1 MYLWI
6 RKRPAVRTERRGQKM
21 KLQEALLKCTRQFG
35 REVLKER
42 RLIFMLLDYHAFRD
56 YPAMKKVVK
65 ALISGGCINELYSRS
80 RSASRSDYL
89 SYAGTVKK
97 SLAADMHFRKEL
109 ADYAVD
115 SISLALGMLS
125 SVREP
130 FDPYD
135 SGTQDDS
142 SGESAAQ
149 GQESRSGGGSTAHD
163 NGAGRKS
170 PSFRMKWLAIPLA
183 AAAAITVIVLLVLN
197 NAAFQN
203 YRGEKL
209 YAEQNY
215 GAAMKLFE
223 KAADKGNEDAMLK
236 LGLMY
241 ETGKGINQDYKKALE
256 FYDRARRLGSQ
267 EGESR
272 YGSLKEYMEEPSD
285 SLCAPQP
292 LGATAEEMMAWNSI
306 CL

>member
-1 MYLWI
+1 
-6 RKRPAVRTERRGQKM
+6 M

-65 ALISGGCINELYSRS
+65 ALLSGGYVNELYSRS

-89 SYAGTVKK
+89 SYAGTIKK

-115 SISLALGMLS
+115 SVSLALGMLE

-130 FDPYD
+130 FDPYESGERSTAPD
-135 SGTQDDS
+135 EVSGTDGKTS
-142 SGESAAQ
+142 SVL
-149 GQESRSGGGSTAHD
+149 SG
-163 NGAGRKS
+163 
-170 PSFRMKWLAIPLA
+170 FRMKWLAVPLA
-183 AAAAITVIVLLVLN
+183 AAAAVTVIVLLVLN

-209 YAEQNY
+209 YSEQNY
-215 GAAMKLFE
+215 GAALKQFG
-223 KAADKGNEDAMLK
+223 KAADKGNVDALLK
-236 LGLMY
+236 LGRMY
-241 ETGKGINQDYKKALE
+241 ETGTGVTQDQKKALE
-256 FYDRARRLGSQ
+256 FYRRAMKLGSADA
-267 EGESR
+267 ETR
-272 YGSLKEYMEEPSD
+272 YD
-285 SLCAPQP
+285 SLRRSMEDPSAGYCAPP
-292 LGATAEEMMAWNSI
+292 PEGASDEEMMGWNGM

>member
-1 MYLWI
+1 
-6 RKRPAVRTERRGQKM
+6 M

-65 ALISGGCINELYSRS
+65 ALLSGGYVNELYSRS

-89 SYAGTVKK
+89 SYAGTIKK

-115 SISLALGMLS
+115 SVSLALGMLE

-130 FDPYD
+130 FDPYESGERSTAPD
-135 SGTQDDS
+135 EVSGTDGKTS
-142 SGESAAQ
+142 SVL
-149 GQESRSGGGSTAHD
+149 SG
-163 NGAGRKS
+163 
-170 PSFRMKWLAIPLA
+170 FRMKWLAVPLA
-183 AAAAITVIVLLVLN
+183 AAAAVTVIVLLVLN

-209 YAEQNY
+209 YSEQNY
-215 GAAMKLFE
+215 GAALKQFG
-223 KAADKGNEDAMLK
+223 KAADKGNVDALLK
-236 LGLMY
+236 LGRMY
-241 ETGKGINQDYKKALE
+241 ETGRGATQDQEKALE
-256 FYDRARRLGSQ
+256 FYRRAMKLGSADA
-267 EGESR
+267 ETR
-272 YGSLKEYMEEPSD
+272 YDSLKRSMEDPSAGY
-285 SLCAPQP
+285 CAPLP
-292 LGATAEEMMAWNSI
+292 EGASDEEMMGWNSM

>member
-1 MYLWI
+1 
-6 RKRPAVRTERRGQKM
+6 M

-89 SYAGTVKK
+89 TYAGTVKK

-115 SISLALGMLS
+115 SVSLALGMLS

-142 SGESAAQ
+142 SGESAAK
-149 GQESRSGGGSTAHD
+149 GQESGSGGGSADPD

-183 AAAAITVIVLLVLN
+183 AAAAVTVIVLLVLSSS
-197 NAAFQN
+197 AFQ
-203 YRGEKL
+203 YRRGEKL

-241 ETGKGINQDYKKALE
+241 ETGKGITADYKKALE

-267 EGESR
+267 EAESR
-272 YGSLKEYMEEPSD
+272 YGSLHKYMEAPSD
-285 SLCAPQP
+285 SACAPLP
-292 LGATAEEMMAWNSI
+292 PGATAEEMMAWNSI

>member
-1 MYLWI
+1 
-6 RKRPAVRTERRGQKM
+6 M

-42 RLIFMLLDYHAFRD
+42 SLIFMLLDYHAFRD

-65 ALISGGCINELYSRS
+65 ALLSGGYVNELYSRS

-89 SYAGTVKK
+89 SFAGTVKK

-115 SISLALGMLS
+115 SVSLALGMLE

-130 FDPYD
+130 FDPYESGERSTAPD
-135 SGTQDDS
+135 EVSGTDGKTS
-142 SGESAAQ
+142 SVL
-149 GQESRSGGGSTAHD
+149 SG
-163 NGAGRKS
+163 
-170 PSFRMKWLAIPLA
+170 FRMKWLAVPLA
-183 AAAAITVIVLLVLN
+183 AAAAVTVIVLLVLN

-209 YAEQNY
+209 YSEQNY
-215 GAAMKLFE
+215 GAALKQFG
-223 KAADKGNEDAMLK
+223 KAADKGNVDALLK
-236 LGLMY
+236 LGRMY
-241 ETGKGINQDYKKALE
+241 ETGTGVTQDQKKALE
-256 FYDRARRLGSQ
+256 FYRRAMKLGSADA
-267 EGESR
+267 ETR
-272 YGSLKEYMEEPSD
+272 YDSLRRYMEDPSGGV
-285 SLCAPQP
+285 CNP
-292 LGATAEEMMAWNSI
+292 LTPDASDEEMMAWNSI

>member
-1 MYLWI
+1 
-6 RKRPAVRTERRGQKM
+6 M

-65 ALISGGCINELYSRS
+65 ALLSGGYVNELYSRS

-89 SYAGTVKK
+89 SYAGTIKK

-115 SISLALGMLS
+115 SVSLALGMLE

-130 FDPYD
+130 FDPYESGERSTAPD
-135 SGTQDDS
+135 EVSGTDGKTS
-142 SGESAAQ
+142 SVL
-149 GQESRSGGGSTAHD
+149 SG
-163 NGAGRKS
+163 
-170 PSFRMKWLAIPLA
+170 FRMKWLAVPLA
-183 AAAAITVIVLLVLN
+183 AAAAVTVIVLLVLN

-209 YAEQNY
+209 YSEQNY
-215 GAAMKLFE
+215 GAALKQFG
-223 KAADKGNEDAMLK
+223 KAADKGNVDALLK
-236 LGLMY
+236 LGRMY
-241 ETGKGINQDYKKALE
+241 ETGTGVTQDQKKALE
-256 FYDRARRLGSQ
+256 FYRRAMKLGSADA
-267 EGESR
+267 ETR
-272 YGSLKEYMEEPSD
+272 YD
-285 SLCAPQP
+285 SLRRSMEDPSAGYCTP
-292 LGATAEEMMAWNSI
+292 LPDNASDTDRLQWIGI
-306 CL
+306 CE

>member
-1 MYLWI
+1 
-6 RKRPAVRTERRGQKM
+6 M

-56 YPAMKKVVK
+56 SPAMKKVVK
-65 ALISGGCINELYSRS
+65 ALLSGGYVNELYSRS

-89 SYAGTVKK
+89 SYAGTIKK

-115 SISLALGMLS
+115 SVSLALGMLE

-130 FDPYD
+130 FDPYESGERSTAPD
-135 SGTQDDS
+135 EVSGTDGKTS
-142 SGESAAQ
+142 SVL
-149 GQESRSGGGSTAHD
+149 SG
-163 NGAGRKS
+163 
-170 PSFRMKWLAIPLA
+170 FRMKWLAVPLA
-183 AAAAITVIVLLVLN
+183 AAAAVTVIVLLVLN

-209 YAEQNY
+209 YSEQNY
-215 GAAMKLFE
+215 GAALKQFG
-223 KAADKGNEDAMLK
+223 KAADKGNVDALLK
-236 LGLMY
+236 LGRMY
-241 ETGKGINQDYKKALE
+241 ETGTGVTQDQKKALE
-256 FYDRARRLGSQ
+256 FYRRAMKLGSADA
-267 EGESR
+267 ETR
-272 YGSLKEYMEEPSD
+272 YD
-285 SLCAPQP
+285 SLRRSMEDPSAGYCAPLP
-292 LGATAEEMMAWNSI
+292 EGASDEEMMGWNSM

>member
-1 MYLWI
+1 
-6 RKRPAVRTERRGQKM
+6 M

-65 ALISGGCINELYSRS
+65 ALLSGGYVNELYSRS

-89 SYAGTVKK
+89 SYAGTIKK

-115 SISLALGMLS
+115 SVSLALGMLE

-130 FDPYD
+130 FDPYESGERSTAPD
-135 SGTQDDS
+135 EVSGTDGKTS
-142 SGESAAQ
+142 SVL
-149 GQESRSGGGSTAHD
+149 SG
-163 NGAGRKS
+163 
-170 PSFRMKWLAIPLA
+170 FRMKWLAVPLA
-183 AAAAITVIVLLVLN
+183 AAAAVTVIVLLVLN

-209 YAEQNY
+209 YSEQNY
-215 GAAMKLFE
+215 GAALKQFG
-223 KAADKGNEDAMLK
+223 KAADKGNVDALLK
-236 LGLMY
+236 LGRMY
-241 ETGKGINQDYKKALE
+241 ETGTGATQDQEKALE
-256 FYDRARRLGSQ
+256 FYRRAMKLGSADA
-267 EGESR
+267 ETR
-272 YGSLKEYMEEPSD
+272 YDSLRRYMEDPSGGA
-285 SLCAPQP
+285 CNP
-292 LGATAEEMMAWNSI
+292 LTPDASDEEMMAWNSI

>member
-1 MYLWI
+1 
-6 RKRPAVRTERRGQKM
+6 M

-56 YPAMKKVVK
+56 YPAMTKVVK
-65 ALISGGCINELYSRS
+65 ALLSGGYVNELYSRS

-89 SYAGTVKK
+89 SYAGTIKK

-115 SISLALGMLS
+115 SVSLALGMLE

-130 FDPYD
+130 FDPYESGERSTAPD
-135 SGTQDDS
+135 EVSGTDGKTS
-142 SGESAAQ
+142 SVL
-149 GQESRSGGGSTAHD
+149 SG
-163 NGAGRKS
+163 
-170 PSFRMKWLAIPLA
+170 FRMKWLAVPLA
-183 AAAAITVIVLLVLN
+183 AAAAVTVIVLLVLN

-209 YAEQNY
+209 YSEQNY
-215 GAAMKLFE
+215 GAALKQFG
-223 KAADKGNEDAMLK
+223 KAADKGNVDALLK
-236 LGLMY
+236 LGRMY
-241 ETGKGINQDYKKALE
+241 ETGTGVTQDQKKALE
-256 FYDRARRLGSQ
+256 FYRRAMKLGSADA
-267 EGESR
+267 ETR
-272 YGSLKEYMEEPSD
+272 YD
-285 SLCAPQP
+285 SLRRSMEDPSAGYCAPP
-292 LGATAEEMMAWNSI
+292 PEGASDEEMMAWNGM

>member
-1 MYLWI
+1 
-6 RKRPAVRTERRGQKM
+6 M

-65 ALISGGCINELYSRS
+65 ALLSGGYVNELYSRS

-89 SYAGTVKK
+89 SYAGTIKK

-115 SISLALGMLS
+115 SVSLALGMLE

-130 FDPYD
+130 FDPYESGERSTAPD
-135 SGTQDDS
+135 EVSGTDGKTS
-142 SGESAAQ
+142 SVL
-149 GQESRSGGGSTAHD
+149 SG
-163 NGAGRKS
+163 
-170 PSFRMKWLAIPLA
+170 FRMKWLAVPLA
-183 AAAAITVIVLLVLN
+183 AAAAVTVIVLLVLN

-209 YAEQNY
+209 YSEQNY
-215 GAAMKLFE
+215 GAALKQFG
-223 KAADKGNEDAMLK
+223 KAADKGNVDALLK
-236 LGLMY
+236 LGRMY
-241 ETGKGINQDYKKALE
+241 ETGTGVTQDQKKALE
-256 FYDRARRLGSQ
+256 FYRRAMKLGSADA
-267 EGESR
+267 ETR
-272 YGSLKEYMEEPSD
+272 YD
-285 SLCAPQP
+285 SLRRSMEDPSAGYCAPP
-292 LGATAEEMMAWNSI
+292 PEGASDEEMMAWNGM

>member
-1 MYLWI
+1 
-6 RKRPAVRTERRGQKM
+6 M

-65 ALISGGCINELYSRS
+65 ALLSGGYVNELYSRS

-97 SLAADMHFRKEL
+97 SLAADMHFRKER

-292 LGATAEEMMAWNSI
+292 LGATAEEMMAWNGM

>member
-1 MYLWI
+1 
-6 RKRPAVRTERRGQKM
+6 
-21 KLQEALLKCTRQFG
+21 
-35 REVLKER
+35 
-42 RLIFMLLDYHAFRD
+42 
-56 YPAMKKVVK
+56 
-65 ALISGGCINELYSRS
+65 
-80 RSASRSDYL
+80 
-89 SYAGTVKK
+89 
-97 SLAADMHFRKEL
+97 MHFRKEL

>member
-1 MYLWI
+1 
-6 RKRPAVRTERRGQKM
+6 M

-89 SYAGTVKK
+89 TYAGTVKK

-115 SISLALGMLS
+115 SVSLALGMLE

-130 FDPYD
+130 FDPYESGERSTAPD
-135 SGTQDDS
+135 EVSGTDGKTS
-142 SGESAAQ
+142 SVL
-149 GQESRSGGGSTAHD
+149 SG
-163 NGAGRKS
+163 
-170 PSFRMKWLAIPLA
+170 FRMKWLAVPLA
-183 AAAAITVIVLLVLN
+183 AAAAVTVIVLLVLN

-209 YAEQNY
+209 YSEQNY
-215 GAAMKLFE
+215 GAALKQFG
-223 KAADKGNEDAMLK
+223 KAADKGNVDALLK
-236 LGLMY
+236 LGRMY
-241 ETGKGINQDYKKALE
+241 ETGTGVTQDQKKALE
-256 FYDRARRLGSQ
+256 FYRRAMKLGSADA
-267 EGESR
+267 ETR
-272 YGSLKEYMEEPSD
+272 YD
-285 SLCAPQP
+285 SLRRSMEDPSAGYCAPLP
-292 LGATAEEMMAWNSI
+292 EGASDEEMMGWNSM

>member
-1 MYLWI
+1 
-6 RKRPAVRTERRGQKM
+6 M

-65 ALISGGCINELYSRS
+65 ALLSGGYVNELYSRS

-89 SYAGTVKK
+89 SYAGTIKK

-115 SISLALGMLS
+115 SVSLALGMLE

-130 FDPYD
+130 FDPYESGERSTAPD
-135 SGTQDDS
+135 EVSGTDGKTS
-142 SGESAAQ
+142 SVL
-149 GQESRSGGGSTAHD
+149 SG
-163 NGAGRKS
+163 
-170 PSFRMKWLAIPLA
+170 FRMKWLAVPLA
-183 AAAAITVIVLLVLN
+183 AAAAVTVIVLLVLN

-209 YAEQNY
+209 YSEQNY
-215 GAAMKLFE
+215 GAALKQFG
-223 KAADKGNEDAMLK
+223 KAADKGNVDALLK
-236 LGLMY
+236 LGRMY
-241 ETGKGINQDYKKALE
+241 ETGTGVTQDQKKALE
-256 FYDRARRLGSQ
+256 FYRRAMKLGSADA
-267 EGESR
+267 ETR
-272 YGSLKEYMEEPSD
+272 YD
-285 SLCAPQP
+285 SLRRSMEDPSAGSCAPP
-292 LGATAEEMMAWNSI
+292 PEGASDEEMMGWNSM

>member
-1 MYLWI
+1 
-6 RKRPAVRTERRGQKM
+6 M

-56 YPAMKKVVK
+56 YPAMKQVVK
-65 ALISGGCINELYSRS
+65 ALLSGGYVNELYSRS

-89 SYAGTVKK
+89 SYAGTIKK

-115 SISLALGMLS
+115 SVSLALGMLE

-130 FDPYD
+130 FDPYESGERSTAPD
-135 SGTQDDS
+135 EVSGTDGKTS
-142 SGESAAQ
+142 SVL
-149 GQESRSGGGSTAHD
+149 SG
-163 NGAGRKS
+163 
-170 PSFRMKWLAIPLA
+170 FRMKWLAVPLA
-183 AAAAITVIVLLVLN
+183 AAAAVTVIVLLVLN

-209 YAEQNY
+209 YSEQNY
-215 GAAMKLFE
+215 GAALKQFG
-223 KAADKGNEDAMLK
+223 KAADKGNVDALLK
-236 LGLMY
+236 LGRMY
-241 ETGKGINQDYKKALE
+241 ETGTGVTQDQKKALE
-256 FYDRARRLGSQ
+256 FYRRAMKLGSADA
-267 EGESR
+267 ETR
-272 YGSLKEYMEEPSD
+272 YD
-285 SLCAPQP
+285 SLRRSMEDPSAGYCAPP
-292 LGATAEEMMAWNSI
+292 PEGASDEEMMAWNGM

>member
-1 MYLWI
+1 
-6 RKRPAVRTERRGQKM
+6 M

-65 ALISGGCINELYSRS
+65 ALLSGGYVNELYSRS

-89 SYAGTVKK
+89 SYAGTIKK

-115 SISLALGMLS
+115 SVSLALGMLE

-130 FDPYD
+130 FDPYESGERSTAPD
-135 SGTQDDS
+135 EVSGTDGKTS
-142 SGESAAQ
+142 SVL
-149 GQESRSGGGSTAHD
+149 SG
-163 NGAGRKS
+163 
-170 PSFRMKWLAIPLA
+170 FRMKWLAVPLA
-183 AAAAITVIVLLVLN
+183 AAAAVTVIVLLVLN

-209 YAEQNY
+209 YSEQNY
-215 GAAMKLFE
+215 GAALKQFG
-223 KAADKGNEDAMLK
+223 KAADKGNVDALLK
-236 LGLMY
+236 LGRMY
-241 ETGKGINQDYKKALE
+241 ETGTGVTQDQKKALE
-256 FYDRARRLGSQ
+256 FYRRAMKLGSADA
-267 EGESR
+267 ETR
-272 YGSLKEYMEEPSD
+272 YD
-285 SLCAPQP
+285 SLRRSMEDPSAGYCAPP
-292 LGATAEEMMAWNSI
+292 PEGASDEEMMQWNGM

>member
-1 MYLWI
+1 
-6 RKRPAVRTERRGQKM
+6 M

-65 ALISGGCINELYSRS
+65 ALLSGGYVNELYSRS

-89 SYAGTVKK
+89 SYAGTIKK

-115 SISLALGMLS
+115 SVSLALGMLE

-130 FDPYD
+130 FDPYESGERSTAPD
-135 SGTQDDS
+135 EVSGTDGKTS
-142 SGESAAQ
+142 SVL
-149 GQESRSGGGSTAHD
+149 SG
-163 NGAGRKS
+163 
-170 PSFRMKWLAIPLA
+170 FRMKWLAVPLA
-183 AAAAITVIVLLVLN
+183 AAAAVTVIVLLVLN

-209 YAEQNY
+209 YSEQNY
-215 GAAMKLFE
+215 GAALKQFG
-223 KAADKGNEDAMLK
+223 KAADKGNVDALLK
-236 LGLMY
+236 LGRMY
-241 ETGKGINQDYKKALE
+241 ETGTGVTQDQKKALE
-256 FYDRARRLGSQ
+256 FYRRAMKLGSADA
-267 EGESR
+267 ETR
-272 YGSLKEYMEEPSD
+272 YD
-285 SLCAPQP
+285 SLRRSMEDPSAGDCAPTP
-292 LGATAEEMMAWNSI
+292 EGASDEEMMGWNSI

>member
-1 MYLWI
+1 
-6 RKRPAVRTERRGQKM
+6 M

-89 SYAGTVKK
+89 TYAGTVKK

-115 SISLALGMLS
+115 SVSLALGMLE

-135 SGTQDDS
+135 SG
-142 SGESAAQ
+142 E
-149 GQESRSGGGSTAHD
+149 RSTAPD
-163 NGAGRKS
+163 EVSGTDGKTS
-170 PSFRMKWLAIPLA
+170 SVLSGFRMKWLAVPLA
-183 AAAAITVIVLLVLN
+183 AAAAVTVIVLLVLN

-209 YAEQNY
+209 YSEQNY
-215 GAAMKLFE
+215 GAALKQFG
-223 KAADKGNEDAMLK
+223 KAADKGNVDALLK
-236 LGLMY
+236 LGRMY
-241 ETGKGINQDYKKALE
+241 ETGTGVTQDQKKALE
-256 FYDRARRLGSQ
+256 FYRRAMKLGSADA
-267 EGESR
+267 ETR
-272 YGSLKEYMEEPSD
+272 YD
-285 SLCAPQP
+285 SLRRSMEDPSAGYCAPLP
-292 LGATAEEMMAWNSI
+292 EGASDEEMMGWNSM

>member
-1 MYLWI
+1 
-6 RKRPAVRTERRGQKM
+6 M

-97 SLAADMHFRKEL
+97 SLAADMHFRKER

-215 GAAMKLFE
+215 GAAVKQLE
-223 KAADKGNEDAMLK
+223 KAADKGDTNALVK

-241 ETGKGINQDYKKALE
+241 ETGKGIDQDYKKALE

>member
-1 MYLWI
+1 MRLWF
-6 RKRPAVRTERRGQKM
+6 RKRPAVRSERRGQKM

-89 SYAGTVKK
+89 TYAGTVKK

-115 SISLALGMLS
+115 SVSLALGMLE

-135 SGTQDDS
+135 SG
-142 SGESAAQ
+142 E
-149 GQESRSGGGSTAHD
+149 RSTAPD
-163 NGAGRKS
+163 EVSGTDGKTS
-170 PSFRMKWLAIPLA
+170 SVLSGFRMKWLAVPLA
-183 AAAAITVIVLLVLN
+183 AAAAATVIVLLVLN

-209 YAEQNY
+209 YSEQNY
-215 GAAMKLFE
+215 GAALKQFG
-223 KAADKGNEDAMLK
+223 KAADKGNVDALLK
-236 LGLMY
+236 LGRMY
-241 ETGKGINQDYKKALE
+241 ETGTGVTQDQKKALE
-256 FYDRARRLGSQ
+256 FYRRAMKLGSADA
-267 EGESR
+267 ETR
-272 YGSLKEYMEEPSD
+272 YD
-285 SLCAPQP
+285 SLRRSMEDPSAGYCAPLP
-292 LGATAEEMMAWNSI
+292 EGASDEEMMGWNSM

>member
-1 MYLWI
+1 
-6 RKRPAVRTERRGQKM
+6 M

-89 SYAGTVKK
+89 TYAGTVKK

-115 SISLALGMLS
+115 SVSLALGMLE

-135 SGTQDDS
+135 SG
-142 SGESAAQ
+142 E
-149 GQESRSGGGSTAHD
+149 RSTAPD
-163 NGAGRKS
+163 EVSGTDGKTS
-170 PSFRMKWLAIPLA
+170 SVLSGFRMKWLAVPLA
-183 AAAAITVIVLLVLN
+183 AAAAATVIVLLVLN

-209 YAEQNY
+209 YSEQNY
-215 GAAMKLFE
+215 GAALKQFG
-223 KAADKGNEDAMLK
+223 KAADKGNVDALLK
-236 LGLMY
+236 LGRMY
-241 ETGKGINQDYKKALE
+241 ETGRGATQDQEKALE
-256 FYDRARRLGSQ
+256 FYRRAMKLGSADA
-267 EGESR
+267 ETR
-272 YGSLKEYMEEPSD
+272 YDSLRRYMEDPSGGA
-285 SLCAPQP
+285 CNP
-292 LGATAEEMMAWNSI
+292 LTPDASDEEMMGWNSI
-306 CL
+306 CR

>member
-1 MYLWI
+1 
-6 RKRPAVRTERRGQKM
+6 M

-65 ALISGGCINELYSRS
+65 ALLSGGYVNELYSRS

-89 SYAGTVKK
+89 SYAGTIKK

-115 SISLALGMLS
+115 SVSLALGMLE

-130 FDPYD
+130 FDPYESGERSTAPD
-135 SGTQDDS
+135 EVSGTDGKTS
-142 SGESAAQ
+142 SVL
-149 GQESRSGGGSTAHD
+149 SG
-163 NGAGRKS
+163 
-170 PSFRMKWLAIPLA
+170 FRMKWLAVPLA
-183 AAAAITVIVLLVLN
+183 AAAAVTVIVLLVLN

-209 YAEQNY
+209 YSEQNY
-215 GAAMKLFE
+215 GAALKQFG
-223 KAADKGNEDAMLK
+223 KAADKGNVDALLK
-236 LGLMY
+236 LGRMY
-241 ETGKGINQDYKKALE
+241 ETGTGVTQDQKKALE
-256 FYDRARRLGSQ
+256 FYRRAMKLGSADA
-267 EGESR
+267 ETR
-272 YGSLKEYMEEPSD
+272 YDSLRRYMEDPSGGA
-285 SLCAPQP
+285 CNP
-292 LGATAEEMMAWNSI
+292 LTPDASDEEMMAWNSI

>member
-1 MYLWI
+1 
-6 RKRPAVRTERRGQKM
+6 M

-65 ALISGGCINELYSRS
+65 ALLSGGYVNELYSRS

-89 SYAGTVKK
+89 SYAGTIKK

-115 SISLALGMLS
+115 SVSLALGMLE

-130 FDPYD
+130 FDPYESGERSTAPD
-135 SGTQDDS
+135 EVSGTDGKTS
-142 SGESAAQ
+142 SVL
-149 GQESRSGGGSTAHD
+149 SG
-163 NGAGRKS
+163 
-170 PSFRMKWLAIPLA
+170 FRMKWLAVPLA
-183 AAAAITVIVLLVLN
+183 AAAAVTVIVLLVLN

-209 YAEQNY
+209 YSEQNY
-215 GAAMKLFE
+215 GAALKQFG
-223 KAADKGNEDAMLK
+223 KAADKGNVDALLK
-236 LGLMY
+236 LGRMY
-241 ETGKGINQDYKKALE
+241 ETGTGVTQDQKKALE
-256 FYDRARRLGSQ
+256 FYRRAMKLGSADA
-267 EGESR
+267 ETR
-272 YGSLKEYMEEPSD
+272 YD
-285 SLCAPQP
+285 SLRRSMEDPSAGSCAPP
-292 LGATAEEMMAWNSI
+292 PEGASDEEMMAWNGM

>member
-1 MYLWI
+1 
-6 RKRPAVRTERRGQKM
+6 M

-115 SISLALGMLS
+115 SVSLALGMLE

-130 FDPYD
+130 FDPYESGERSTAPD
-135 SGTQDDS
+135 EVSGTDGKTS
-142 SGESAAQ
+142 SVL
-149 GQESRSGGGSTAHD
+149 SG
-163 NGAGRKS
+163 
-170 PSFRMKWLAIPLA
+170 FRMKWLAVPLA
-183 AAAAITVIVLLVLN
+183 AAAAVTVIVLLVLN

-209 YAEQNY
+209 YSEQNY
-215 GAAMKLFE
+215 GAALKQFG
-223 KAADKGNEDAMLK
+223 KAADKGNVDALLK
-236 LGLMY
+236 LGRMY
-241 ETGKGINQDYKKALE
+241 ETGTGVTQDQKKALE
-256 FYDRARRLGSQ
+256 FYRRAMKLGSADA
-267 EGESR
+267 ETR
-272 YGSLKEYMEEPSD
+272 YD
-285 SLCAPQP
+285 SLRRSMEDPSAGYCAPP
-292 LGATAEEMMAWNSI
+292 PEGASDEEMMAWNGM

>member
-1 MYLWI
+1 
-6 RKRPAVRTERRGQKM
+6 M

-65 ALISGGCINELYSRS
+65 ALLSGGYVNELYSRS

-89 SYAGTVKK
+89 SYAGTIKK

-115 SISLALGMLS
+115 SVSLALGMLE

-130 FDPYD
+130 FDPYESGERSTAPD
-135 SGTQDDS
+135 EVSGTDGKTS
-142 SGESAAQ
+142 SVL
-149 GQESRSGGGSTAHD
+149 SG
-163 NGAGRKS
+163 
-170 PSFRMKWLAIPLA
+170 FRMKWLAVPLA
-183 AAAAITVIVLLVLN
+183 AAAAVTVIVLLVLN

-209 YAEQNY
+209 YSEQNY
-215 GAAMKLFE
+215 GAALKQFG
-223 KAADKGNEDAMLK
+223 KAADKGNVDALLK
-236 LGLMY
+236 LGRMY
-241 ETGKGINQDYKKALE
+241 ETGRGATQDQEKALE
-256 FYDRARRLGSQ
+256 FYRRAMKLGSADA
-267 EGESR
+267 ETR
-272 YGSLKEYMEEPSD
+272 YD
-285 SLCAPQP
+285 SLRRSMEDPSAGYCAPLP
-292 LGATAEEMMAWNSI
+292 EGASDEEMMGWNGM

>member
-1 MYLWI
+1 
-6 RKRPAVRTERRGQKM
+6 M

-65 ALISGGCINELYSRS
+65 ALLSGGDVNELFSRS

-89 SYAGTVKK
+89 SYAESVKK
-97 SLAADMHFRKEL
+97 KLAGDMHFRREF

-115 SISLALGMLS
+115 SVSLALGMLS
-125 SVREP
+125 SVSEP
-130 FDPYD
+130 FDPYEKD
-135 SGTQDDS
+135 G
-142 SGESAAQ
+142 A
-149 GQESRSGGGSTAHD
+149 
-163 NGAGRKS
+163 AGRDADDTRHSAGTGGKQAPL
-170 PSFRMKWLAIPLA
+170 PSGFRMKWLAIPLA
-183 AAAAITVIVLLVLN
+183 AAAAVTVIVLLVLN
-197 NAAFQN
+197 NAAFQ
-203 YRGEKL
+203 YHRGEKL
-209 YAEQNY
+209 YEEQNY

-241 ETGKGINQDYKKALE
+241 ETGKGITADYKKALE
-256 FYDRARRLGSQ
+256 FYDRARRLGS
-267 EGESR
+267 EDAKNK
-272 YGSLKEYMEEPSD
+272 YDSLRKYMEAPS
-285 SLCAPQP
+285 SGACAPQP

>member
-1 MYLWI
+1 
-6 RKRPAVRTERRGQKM
+6 M

-65 ALISGGCINELYSRS
+65 ALLSGGYVNELYSRS

-89 SYAGTVKK
+89 SYAGTIKK

-115 SISLALGMLS
+115 SVSLALGMLE

-130 FDPYD
+130 FDPYESGERSTAPD
-135 SGTQDDS
+135 EVSGTDGKTS
-142 SGESAAQ
+142 SVL
-149 GQESRSGGGSTAHD
+149 SG
-163 NGAGRKS
+163 
-170 PSFRMKWLAIPLA
+170 FRMKWLAVPLA
-183 AAAAITVIVLLVLN
+183 AAASVTVIVLLVLN

-209 YAEQNY
+209 YSEQND
-215 GAAMKLFE
+215 GAALKQFG
-223 KAADKGNEDAMLK
+223 KAADKGNVDALLK
-236 LGLMY
+236 LGRMY
-241 ETGKGINQDYKKALE
+241 ETGTGVTQDQKKALE
-256 FYDRARRLGSQ
+256 FYRRAMKLGSADA
-267 EGESR
+267 ETR
-272 YGSLKEYMEEPSD
+272 YD
-285 SLCAPQP
+285 SLRRSMEDPSAGYCAPP
-292 LGATAEEMMAWNSI
+292 PEGASDEEMMAWNGM

>member
-1 MYLWI
+1 
-6 RKRPAVRTERRGQKM
+6 M

-65 ALISGGCINELYSRS
+65 ALLSGGYVNELYSRS

-89 SYAGTVKK
+89 SYAGTIKK

-115 SISLALGMLS
+115 SVSLALGMLE

-130 FDPYD
+130 FDPYESGERSTAPD
-135 SGTQDDS
+135 EVSGTDGKTS
-142 SGESAAQ
+142 SVL
-149 GQESRSGGGSTAHD
+149 SG
-163 NGAGRKS
+163 
-170 PSFRMKWLAIPLA
+170 FRMKWLAVPLA
-183 AAAAITVIVLLVLN
+183 AAAAVTVIVLLVLN

-209 YAEQNY
+209 YSEQNY
-215 GAAMKLFE
+215 GAALKQFG
-223 KAADKGNEDAMLK
+223 KAADKGNVDALLK
-236 LGLMY
+236 LGRMY
-241 ETGKGINQDYKKALE
+241 ETGTGVTQDQKKALE
-256 FYDRARRLGSQ
+256 FYRRAMKLGSADA
-267 EGESR
+267 ETR
-272 YGSLKEYMEEPSD
+272 YD
-285 SLCAPQP
+285 SLRRSMEDPSAGYCAPLP
-292 LGATAEEMMAWNSI
+292 EGASDEEMMGWNGM

>member
-1 MYLWI
+1 
-6 RKRPAVRTERRGQKM
+6 M

-65 ALISGGCINELYSRS
+65 ALLSGGYVNELYSRS

-89 SYAGTVKK
+89 SYAGTIKK

-115 SISLALGMLS
+115 SVSLALGMLE

-130 FDPYD
+130 FDPYESGERSTAPD
-135 SGTQDDS
+135 EVSGTDGKTS
-142 SGESAAQ
+142 SVL
-149 GQESRSGGGSTAHD
+149 SG
-163 NGAGRKS
+163 
-170 PSFRMKWLAIPLA
+170 FRMKWLAVPLA
-183 AAAAITVIVLLVLN
+183 AAAAVTVIVLLVLN

-209 YAEQNY
+209 YSEQNY
-215 GAAMKLFE
+215 GAALKQLG
-223 KAADKGNEDAMLK
+223 KAADKGNVDALLK
-236 LGLMY
+236 LGRMY
-241 ETGKGINQDYKKALE
+241 ETGTGATQDQEKALE
-256 FYDRARRLGSQ
+256 FYRRAMKLGSADA
-267 EGESR
+267 ETR
-272 YGSLKEYMEEPSD
+272 YDSLRRYMEDPSGGA
-285 SLCAPQP
+285 CNP
-292 LGATAEEMMAWNSI
+292 LTPDASDEEMMAWNSI

>member
-1 MYLWI
+1 
-6 RKRPAVRTERRGQKM
+6 M

-65 ALISGGCINELYSRS
+65 ALLSGGYVNELYSRS

-89 SYAGTVKK
+89 SYAGTIKK

-115 SISLALGMLS
+115 SVSLALGMLE

-130 FDPYD
+130 FDPYESGERSTAPD
-135 SGTQDDS
+135 EVSGTDGKTS
-142 SGESAAQ
+142 SVL
-149 GQESRSGGGSTAHD
+149 SG
-163 NGAGRKS
+163 
-170 PSFRMKWLAIPLA
+170 FRMKWLAVPLA
-183 AAAAITVIVLLVLN
+183 AAAAVTVIVLLVLN

-209 YAEQNY
+209 YSEQNY
-215 GAAMKLFE
+215 GAALKQFG
-223 KAADKGNEDAMLK
+223 KAADKGNVDALLK
-236 LGLMY
+236 LGRMY
-241 ETGKGINQDYKKALE
+241 ETGTGVTQDQKKALE
-256 FYDRARRLGSQ
+256 FYRRAMKLGSADA
-267 EGESR
+267 ETR
-272 YGSLKEYMEEPSD
+272 YD
-285 SLCAPQP
+285 SLRRSMEDPSAGYCAPLP
-292 LGATAEEMMAWNSI
+292 EGASDEEMMGWNSM

>member
-1 MYLWI
+1 
-6 RKRPAVRTERRGQKM
+6 M

-65 ALISGGCINELYSRS
+65 ALLSGGYVNELYSRS

-89 SYAGTVKK
+89 SYAGTIKK

-115 SISLALGMLS
+115 SVSLALGMLE

-130 FDPYD
+130 FDPYESGERSTAPD
-135 SGTQDDS
+135 EVSGTDGKTS
-142 SGESAAQ
+142 SVL
-149 GQESRSGGGSTAHD
+149 SG
-163 NGAGRKS
+163 
-170 PSFRMKWLAIPLA
+170 FRMKWLAVPLA
-183 AAAAITVIVLLVLN
+183 AAAAVTVIVLLVLN

-209 YAEQNY
+209 YSEQNY
-215 GAAMKLFE
+215 GAALKQFG
-223 KAADKGNEDAMLK
+223 KAADRGNVDALLK
-236 LGLMY
+236 LGRMY
-241 ETGKGINQDYKKALE
+241 ETGTGVTQDQKKALE
-256 FYDRARRLGSQ
+256 FYRRAMKLGSADA
-267 EGESR
+267 ETR
-272 YGSLKEYMEEPSD
+272 YD
-285 SLCAPQP
+285 SLRRSMEDPSAGYCAPP
-292 LGATAEEMMAWNSI
+292 PEGASDEEMMAWNGM